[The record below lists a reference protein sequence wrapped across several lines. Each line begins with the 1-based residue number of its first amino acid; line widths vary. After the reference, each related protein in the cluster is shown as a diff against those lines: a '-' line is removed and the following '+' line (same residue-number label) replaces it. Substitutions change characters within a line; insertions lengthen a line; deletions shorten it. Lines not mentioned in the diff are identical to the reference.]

1 MQEKLGNRNKI
12 GVVLPSALTESF
24 EIVLAR
30 VIDLVNA
37 GEDVEIIQCDGAVKG
52 CVANPFNIKSTCD
65 HCKNVRD
72 NAVNSLKIS
81 CRRLSINN
89 ESRVDSISEANFSDT
104 QIEDIKSSVESTILT
119 FYRRKK
125 ENFNKADIRKL
136 VMSCLEKNFF
146 TYSKAIYAESK
157 NLIVTRGLGRLEF
170 FNGRIVPNY
179 ALLKSAQDS
188 GIDFSII
195 EVAGIY
201 RNILTVKNKS
211 IHDLGFRQSALRKFI
226 DSRLSREDQGI
237 IFFESRRSG
246 KRTDTI
252 SFVKQQVHGMINET
266 EKPIFAIF
274 TSSTD
279 EFEFLGDQ
287 WFTEASK
294 NPYSFILKL
303 SELIGNDYRIVV
315 RMHPNQAGDYT
326 GATKIL
332 EKKLRELDNVEV
344 ISPRERQS
352 TYELIDKA
360 SVVLAF
366 GSSVGIEATYARKPS
381 ILVGRAVWEFLD
393 IAYHAET
400 AETVAELLKNGLK
413 AKPRIDAIAVAS
425 YYMIGDGVEGV
436 LSWDKD
442 KNLFSVNGQNFLG
455 NKRSSFSYYITRFF
469 NKILRLP

>member
-1 MQEKLGNRNKI
+1 MQEILEGQSKI

-30 VIDLVNA
+30 IIDLVNA
-37 GEDVEIIQCDGAVKG
+37 EEDVEIIQCDGAVKG
-52 CVANPFNIKSTCD
+52 CVANPFNIKLTCD

-72 NAVNSLKIS
+72 NAVDALKIP

-89 ESRVDSISEANFSDT
+89 ESRVGFISEAKFSDA
-104 QIEDIKSSVESTILT
+104 QIEDIKLSIESTILT

-125 ENFNKADIRKL
+125 ENLNKADVRNL
-136 VMSCLEKNFF
+136 LMSHLAKNFF
-146 TYSKAIYAESK
+146 TYSKAIYVESK
-157 NLIVTRGLGRLEF
+157 SLIVTRGLGRLEF

-179 ALLKSAQDS
+179 ALLKSAQDA
-188 GIDFSII
+188 GVDFSII
-195 EVAGIY
+195 EVAGIH

-211 IHDLGFRQSALRKFI
+211 MHDLDYRQSALRKFI
-226 DSRLSREDQGI
+226 DSRLNREDQGVQ
-237 IFFESRRSG
+237 FFESRRSG
-246 KRTDTI
+246 ERTDTI
-252 SFVKQQVHGMINET
+252 SFVKQQVHGMIKET

-303 SELIGNDYRIVV
+303 SKLIGNAYKIIV

-332 EKKLRELDNVEV
+332 EKKLRELDDVEV
-344 ISPRERQS
+344 ISPKERQS

-366 GSSVGIEATYARKPS
+366 GSSVSVEATYARKPS
-381 ILVGRAVWEFLD
+381 ILVGRAIWEFLD
-393 IAYHAET
+393 IAYYAET
-400 AETVAELLKNGLK
+400 AETVAELLRNDLE
-413 AKPRIDAIAVAS
+413 AKSKIDAIAVAS
-425 YYMIGDGVEGV
+425 YYMIGDGVKGA

-442 KNLFSVNGQNFLG
+442 KKLFFVNGKNFLG
-455 NKRSSFSYYITRFF
+455 KKRSSFIRYITRFLD
-469 NKILRLP
+469 KLLRLP